1 MLAVLTER
9 ITVGTGILAAVVR
22 NPVSLAMEIATLE
35 RMFPGRIVAGI
46 GHGVQS
52 WMSAVG
58 ARAASPITALG
69 ETLSSVEAL
78 LQGRRVTTEGRYV
91 RLETWP

>member
-1 MLAVLTER
+1 M
-9 ITVGTGILAAVVR
+9 VR
-22 NPVSLAMEIATLE
+22 NPVYLAMEIATLE
-35 RMFPGRIVAGI
+35 RMFPGRIIAGI

-69 ETLSSVEAL
+69 ETLSSLEACL
-78 LQGRRVTTEGRYV
+78 RAVASPSRAATCAWM
-91 RLETWP
+91 TWS